1 MQGSPAILAAVLA
14 THPETGGENPTAVAS
29 AISHGP
35 HEHTVARVRARELVA
50 VWCLSLLVSL
60 WFVAP
65 VLNLRALDRALYWG
79 DVRLNAWALAWN
91 HRVMTGHAWPY
102 FDGNIF
108 HPQHGTLAYSEH
120 LFGIA
125 LPMLPFHV
133 AGASSALVYN
143 LAWLL
148 SFPLLALS
156 IHVLCRRAGLGW
168 QGSAAAGL
176 LASCSFARIHHT
188 GHLQLLWL
196 FGLPLAIYH
205 LDRWREHPA
214 PRRLLWWALSAL
226 TTSLASWYLA
236 VLVVLVHATWWPRC
250 VWPHRRGRTALQA
263 TIAALAVAAML
274 IGFAWPYGSG
284 VPGSLA
290 EMRANAADAHAYLV
304 PAAATSI
311 GHAMKR
317 AGSALPRWSFGE
329 QTLYVGAI
337 VLALACAGGIRVLRA
352 RVIRFDLW
360 LQLVG
365 IGVVSVLL
373 SAGPSADDAIGV
385 LPFDLLAATHG
396 LSLFRAPARFGLLVS
411 LVLACLA
418 GAALDNWK
426 RTGGRVLAA
435 GVTAL
440 ALVELRPNHYELP
453 PPQAETISPLYDH
466 LATLPPGVVV
476 SLPIARLHPLSW
488 YDADYEWYATRHWRP
503 IVNGYSR
510 FEPPGYAELAS
521 RLVAF
526 PGDDALDAMCER
538 DVRYVVVH
546 ARRPV
551 ADLTAAMAAAAEVP
565 RLQRIAKA
573 GEDVLYGLACK

>member
-1 MQGSPAILAAVLA
+1 MLV
-14 THPETGGENPTAVAS
+14 TRHETGGKDQTTLDSENS
-29 AISHGP
+29 RRE
-35 HEHTVARVRARELVA
+35 EHAAGRIRTRELVA

-65 VLNLRALDRALYWG
+65 VLNLRTLDRALYWG

-108 HPQHGTLAYSEH
+108 HPHHGTLAYSEH

-125 LPMLPFHV
+125 LPMLPLHV
-133 AGASSALVYN
+133 IGASPALVYN

-156 IHVLCRRAGLGW
+156 IHVLCRRLGLGW
-168 QGSAAAGL
+168 QGSATAGL
-176 LASCSFARIHHT
+176 LAACSFARIHHA

-196 FGLPLAIYH
+196 FGLPLAVYH
-205 LDRWREHPA
+205 LDRWRQSPT
-214 PRRLLWWALSAL
+214 PGRLVWWALSAL

-236 VLVVLVHATWWPRC
+236 VLVVLVHVTWWPRC
-250 VWPHRRGRTALQA
+250 VWPHRHGRAALQA
-263 TIAALAVAAML
+263 TMAAAAVAAIL
-274 IGFAWPYGSG
+274 IGFAQPYGG
-284 VPGSLA
+284 GTPGSLA

-304 PAAATSI
+304 PAAATSL

-317 AGSALPRWSFGE
+317 AGSELPRWSFGE
-329 QTLYVGAI
+329 QTLYVGVI
-337 VLALACAGGIRVLRA
+337 VLVLAGAGGIRLLRA
-352 RVIRFDLW
+352 RVARPDLW
-360 LQLVG
+360 LLLVG
-365 IGVVSVLL
+365 TGLVSLLL
-373 SAGPSADDAIGV
+373 SVGPSADDGVGV
-385 LPFDLLAATHG
+385 LPFDLLAASHG

-440 ALVELRPNHYELP
+440 ALLELRPNHYELP

-466 LATLPPGVVV
+466 LASLPPGVVV
-476 SLPIARLHPLSW
+476 SLPIARLHPLPW
-488 YDADYEWYATRHWRP
+488 YDADYEWYATRHWQP
-503 IVNGYSR
+503 IVNGFSR
-510 FEPPGYAELAS
+510 FEPPGYAELAA
-521 RLVAF
+521 RLAAF
-526 PGDDALDAMCER
+526 PGDDALDVMCER
-538 DVRYVVVH
+538 DVRYIVAH

-551 ADLTAAMAAAAEVP
+551 ADLRPAIAAAGEVA
-565 RLQRIAKA
+565 RLRRISRA
-573 GEDVLYGLACK
+573 GEDVLYELSCR